1 MEYTKKLIHQSN
13 YWYNDGLSKAQIHDT
28 SGAIASLRKSLQCNQ
43 RNVTAR
49 NLLGL
54 VYYARGEVG
63 EALVEWIISK
73 NFQSHENIADYFIK
87 KVQGNPTELEVMNN
101 AIKKYNQCL
110 VYCEQNGEDL
120 ALIQLKKVVQA
131 HPTFLKAQLL
141 LALLY
146 IRTEQYGRARQVLKR
161 AHKLDTT
168 NEMALRYM
176 HELSKI
182 NNGKKA
188 AKVQEEKDHTVTYQ
202 VGNETIIQ
210 PAAAGVKDNGI
221 LTTILNIL
229 IGLAVGAAAMWFL
242 VVPGM
247 DQIQSSKLNKQIVKY
262 SDQIAA
268 KNAEIS
274 ALKKELEGYR
284 ETNADTEAAKKTA
297 ESTKESY
304 EALLVLESDWRSKEK
319 SDAAML
325 DELLKIR
332 PETLGEKAANVYQK
346 IHDDIAPR
354 ICKKNYRSGKASF
367 EEGSYQD
374 AIQALQTVTSLDE
387 KYDDGQ
393 ALVLLTQAY
402 EKAGKTEEYKA
413 TYEKLK
419 ELYPEEAAKLDQEK
433 KEEEQKKPEEN
444 TEDSEADGEESQ
456 TEETE

>member
-87 KVQGNPTELEVMNN
+87 KVQGNPTELEAMNN

-110 VYCEQNGEDL
+110 AYCEQNGEDL

-146 IRTEQYGRARQVLKR
+146 IRTEQYGRARQILKK

-168 NEMALRYM
+168 NEMVLRYM

-188 AKVQEEKDHTVTYQ
+188 EKVQQEKDHTVTYQ

-210 PAAAGVKDNGI
+210 PAAGVKDNGI

-229 IGLAVGAAAMWFL
+229 IGLAVGTAAMWFL

-284 ETNADTEAAKKTA
+284 QANADTEAAKKTA

-304 EALLVLESDWRSKEK
+304 EALLVLERDWRSKEK

-325 DELLKIR
+325 DELLKINS
-332 PETLGEKAANVYQK
+332 ETLGEKAKNVYQK

-354 ICKKNYRSGKASF
+354 ICKKNYRSGKARF

-393 ALVLLTQAY
+393 ALVLLAQAY
-402 EKAGKTEEYKA
+402 QKAGKAEEYKA
-413 TYEKLK
+413 TYDKVK
-419 ELYPEEAAKLDQEK
+419 ELYPEEAAKLDQNK
-433 KEEEQKKPEEN
+433 REEEQKKTEEN
-444 TEDSEADGEESQ
+444 TEEAQ
-456 TEETE
+456 TEEAE